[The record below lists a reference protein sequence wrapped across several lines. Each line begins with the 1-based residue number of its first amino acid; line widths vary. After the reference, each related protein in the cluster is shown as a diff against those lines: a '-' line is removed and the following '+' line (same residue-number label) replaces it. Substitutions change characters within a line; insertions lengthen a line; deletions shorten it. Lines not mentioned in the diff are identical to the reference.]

1 MVNVTELRPGNYFI
15 DENNLY
21 QVLDILLNKTA
32 MRKMVAKVKVK
43 NVRTGTINELARNS
57 GYMVENVRL
66 DKRQMQ
72 YLYDTGDFFVFMD
85 QETYEQVEIPAER
98 LQWEKQFLKGDE
110 VVEITSY
117 DGEILGVNLPAKVTL
132 KITQCDPGVR
142 GDTVNKPT
150 KPATLETGLVVRV
163 PLFIEEG
170 EEVLVRTDN
179 GEYDGRAQQVQSMLD
194 WWQGLLLFIGG
205 LLVGGVAAFFI
216 TRYLFQKQLRENPP
230 VNEKMIRAMFRSMG
244 RTPSEKQIREIMRNM
259 NQK

>member
-15 DENNLY
+15 DEGNLY

-72 YLYDTGDFFVFMD
+72 YLYDSGDFFVFMD

-179 GEYDGRAQQVQSMLD
+179 GEYDGRA
-194 WWQGLLLFIGG
+194 
-205 LLVGGVAAFFI
+205 
-216 TRYLFQKQLRENPP
+216 
-230 VNEKMIRAMFRSMG
+230 
-244 RTPSEKQIREIMRNM
+244 
-259 NQK
+259 

>member
-85 QETYEQVEIPAER
+85 QETYEQVEIPVER
-98 LQWEKQFLKGDE
+98 LKWEKQFLKGDE

-117 DGEILGVNLPAKVTL
+117 EGEILGVNLPAKVTL

-179 GEYDGRAQQVQSMLD
+179 GEYDGRA
-194 WWQGLLLFIGG
+194 
-205 LLVGGVAAFFI
+205 
-216 TRYLFQKQLRENPP
+216 
-230 VNEKMIRAMFRSMG
+230 
-244 RTPSEKQIREIMRNM
+244 
-259 NQK
+259 

>member
-15 DENNLY
+15 DEDNLY

-179 GEYDGRAQQVQSMLD
+179 GEYDGRA
-194 WWQGLLLFIGG
+194 
-205 LLVGGVAAFFI
+205 
-216 TRYLFQKQLRENPP
+216 
-230 VNEKMIRAMFRSMG
+230 
-244 RTPSEKQIREIMRNM
+244 
-259 NQK
+259 

>member
-1 MVNVTELRPGNYFI
+1 
-15 DENNLY
+15 
-21 QVLDILLNKTA
+21 
-32 MRKMVAKVKVK
+32 
-43 NVRTGTINELARNS
+43 
-57 GYMVENVRL
+57 MVENVRL

-72 YLYDTGDFFVFMD
+72 YLYDSGDFFVFMD

-179 GEYDGRAQQVQSMLD
+179 GEYDGRA
-194 WWQGLLLFIGG
+194 
-205 LLVGGVAAFFI
+205 
-216 TRYLFQKQLRENPP
+216 
-230 VNEKMIRAMFRSMG
+230 
-244 RTPSEKQIREIMRNM
+244 
-259 NQK
+259 